1 MIRVPRLKQNRH
13 GTFTLRVLWLDSTGK
28 RRETQQSLG
37 TKHPTLAR
45 LLALQFNE
53 AFERKRAMSLFPK
66 LPNIDHLANKFE
78 LDLSKGIMKSDG
90 LEDFERMKQA
100 IEIYKNLHGTFPPL
114 QEAMDMGKATLPTPE
129 PQKRVIPRS
138 KTLSEALKGYLQE
151 KEFDNAKRTLYEKG
165 LLFDEFKGLLGDL
178 EVNIY
183 DKPTLVQWKNHE
195 LNKGAGASRINKRLG
210 YLNDFFKWCIGN
222 GVSQH
227 QQSPIEGLLISSKT
241 KLAKK
246 AEHWKK
252 FTETDL
258 KAIYGAGYCEAMP
271 KPDHY
276 WIPLIALYSGAR
288 LNEIAAIPIAHVQ
301 IIDGVHALEITD
313 TKTSKV
319 GRVVPVHQALLDLGF
334 WDYVEHVRSLGATR
348 LFPHLVD
355 GNNGYGKNAARQF
368 ALRLDKLGITDRHKV
383 FHSTRSTIITQLH
396 SENVDAGQAMQIT
409 GHEGIQTAN
418 IHFQAYFDGVG
429 LQKLRDSIN
438 QVRYALDLDQVKA
451 SDPTFKSFLHRWK
464 MQEARKIKTVK
475 KAIQTKQ

>member
-28 RRETQQSLG
+28 RRETQHSLG
-37 TKHPTLAR
+37 TKNPTIAR

-53 AFERKRAMSLFPK
+53 LFERKRAMSLFSN
-66 LPNIDHLANKFE
+66 LPNFDNLTNKFE
-78 LDLSKGIMKSDG
+78 LDLSKGIMKSDSP
-90 LEDFERMKQA
+90 EDFARMMQA
-100 IEIYKNLHGTFPPL
+100 IETYKDMQNKGLTL
-114 QEAMDMGKATLPTPE
+114 QEAMNMGKATLPPPE

-138 KTLSEALKGYLQE
+138 KTLTEALKGYLQE
-151 KEFDNAKRTLYEKG
+151 KEFDNAKRTIYEKE
-165 LLFDEFKGLLGDL
+165 LLFNEFKGLFGDL
-178 EVNIY
+178 EVNLY

-222 GVSQH
+222 GHSQH

-246 AEHWKK
+246 AEHWKS
-252 FTETDL
+252 FSETDL

-276 WIPLIALYSGAR
+276 WIPLIALFSGAR
-288 LNEIAAIPIAHVQ
+288 LNEIAALPIANVQ

-368 ALRLDKLGITDRHKV
+368 ALRLDKLGITDRLKV
-383 FHSTRSTIITQLH
+383 FHSTRATIITQLH
-396 SENVDAGQAMQIT
+396 SESVDAGQAMQIT
-409 GHEGIQTAN
+409 GHEGIQTSN
-418 IHFQAYFDGVG
+418 IHFQAYYHGVG
-429 LQKLRDSIN
+429 LRKLRDSLN
-438 QVRYALDLDQVKA
+438 QVCYALDFNQLKA
-451 SDPTFKSFLHRWK
+451 NDPTFKSFLHRWK
-464 MQEARKIKTVK
+464 MQEERKAKLKTV
-475 KAIQTKQ
+475 TKG